1 MLCWSIVL
9 VYYREISWT
18 EEVSCSRACLEKMLF
33 THISAASLF
42 KWQMSL
48 NYRAILLSLCSFL
61 IFFHFRPNVFFVV
74 ARLTSDKCNPPL
86 LVCVCFS
93 VCVEALRWT
102 DYREIC
108 RMLYASLEHMAM
120 WDNVCDNGVF
130 LLQNTQTCTHMAR
143 HQTRTSCLKK
153 KWHWKK
159 RFLANEFQ
167 RLCQTHRRR
176 FIAIAWQ
183 ISNWRE
189 SI

>member
-1 MLCWSIVL
+1 MTNELKLSS
-9 VYYREISWT
+9 YS
-18 EEVSCSRACLEKMLF
+18 
-33 THISAASLF
+33 
-42 KWQMSL
+42 
-48 NYRAILLSLCSFL
+48 SLCSSL

-74 ARLTSDKCNPPL
+74 ARLTSDNCNPPL

-153 KWHWKK
+153 KIDIGRKGFWPMNFNDFAKHIDVV
-159 RFLANEFQ
+159 L
-167 RLCQTHRRR
+167 
-176 FIAIAWQ
+176 
-183 ISNWRE
+183 
-189 SI
+189 